1 MSDIE
6 TKRHD
11 PQSTMVPI
19 FLLTDWW
26 LSDLML
32 RTQFSSGGNVRVHHA
47 NAQYRQAILR
57 T

>member
-1 MSDIE
+1 MSDIQ

-32 RTQFSSGGNVRVHHA
+32 RTQISSGGNVRVHHA

>member
-26 LSDLML
+26 LSDFDVSD
-32 RTQFSSGGNVRVHHA
+32 TNQ
-47 NAQYRQAILR
+47 
-57 T
+57 